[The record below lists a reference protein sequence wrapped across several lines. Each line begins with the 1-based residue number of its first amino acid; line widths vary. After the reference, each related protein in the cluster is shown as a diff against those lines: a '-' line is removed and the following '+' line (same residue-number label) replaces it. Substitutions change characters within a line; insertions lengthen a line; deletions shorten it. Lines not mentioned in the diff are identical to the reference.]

1 MRRTWAIVLAVALT
15 IGGGGI
21 FYLTRPGRP
30 PAGLPRLVEIT
41 GPSLA
46 AMQAEFNRTSSS
58 LRIILLLSPT

>member
-1 MRRTWAIVLAVALT
+1 MTRTWAIVLAVALA
-15 IGGGGI
+15 IGGGI

-30 PAGLPRLVEIT
+30 PAGQPPLVEIT

-46 AMQAEFNRTSSS
+46 ALQAEFNRTSSS

>member
-1 MRRTWAIVLAVALT
+1 MKRTLTIVLAVALA
-15 IGGGGI
+15 IGGGI

-30 PAGLPRLVEIT
+30 PAGQPALVEIT

-46 AMQAEFNRTSSS
+46 ALQAEFNRTSSS

>member
-15 IGGGGI
+15 IGGGI

-30 PAGLPRLVEIT
+30 PAGQPPLVEIT

-46 AMQAEFNRTSSS
+46 ALQAEFNRTLSS